1 MKVEVQKRLFGV
13 IKNVVDID
21 PASIDLDKPIRD
33 QVCLDSMQFVGLI
46 AQVEMEFE
54 TELPISIMQVSTL
67 RVFIDE
73 VTKVVHA
80 S

>member
-1 MKVEVQKRLFGV
+1 MQKRLFDV
-13 IKNVVDID
+13 IKNAVNID
-21 PASIDLDKPIRD
+21 PTSIDLDMPIRD

-54 TELPISIMQVSTL
+54 TELPISIMQVATL

-73 VTKVVHA
+73 VTKVVRA